1 MAARQITA
9 SQTLEDFRTEF
20 NALSA
25 NDFGDIATLNAGLT
39 ATSVIGAVN
48 ELYAAIAGA
57 LSFTI
62 SDGSNTQT
70 LVNANTLLFQGTA
83 NQITATVSATDKVTY
98 ALTEDVTIAGEF
110 TASGTGTH
118 TLGSISFAGST
129 ITSSGSTVTVDDN
142 LSLSAG
148 KTLTADNISSS
159 QDFVDFGAKQVVT
172 SSYFYSSAAPGDPA
186 LVFEGATQNGFE
198 TIFTVVEPSADGVIT
213 IPNETGTLVTTGSSA
228 VVTGTMIGLDT
239 VAEANMANDAIGQD
253 QLKSVVTLQILDSGG
268 TVVKTMFGA
277 GA

>member
-9 SQTLEDFRTEF
+9 TQTLEDFRTQF

-25 NDFGDIATLNAGLT
+25 NDFGDIATLDSNLT
-39 ATSVIGAVN
+39 ATTVIGAVN
-48 ELYAAIAGA
+48 ELYNAISGS
-57 LSFTI
+57 LSFTV

-129 ITSSGSTVTVDDN
+129 ITSSGSTVTVDDD

-159 QDFVDFGAKQVVT
+159 TDFVDFGAKQVVT
-172 SSYFYSSAAPGDPA
+172 SSYFYSSAAPGSPA
-186 LVFEGATQNGFE
+186 IVFEGSNSNDFE
-198 TIFTVVEPSADGVIT
+198 LQMVNLKRFRVADGLT
-213 IPNETGTLVTTGSSA
+213 Q
-228 VVTGTMIGLDT
+228 
-239 VAEANMANDAIGQD
+239 AI
-253 QLKSVVTLQILDSGG
+253 
-268 TVVKTMFGA
+268 
-277 GA
+277 